1 MKHSSRSRLGIG
13 KVEVILIAAAACLF
27 SMAAIPNFGEMRVLS
42 DVARTRRD
50 LAAIAIAMESYHADN
65 SGYPAAYRESPIDHF
80 STSSSM
86 DRRLLTTPVAYLSK
100 LPFDACRQG
109 SPAYYRF
116 YAVAYQSRITPPY
129 YMRSYTTYPKTAW
142 MAWGLGP
149 DWVQNTGGYFPL
161 PAIIANEA
169 LAAPQVGV
177 DLNGNIIG
185 RPPGYNGIPG
195 YNGLRYD
202 PTNGTVSWGD
212 IYRFS
217 ALAAVRVN

>member
-27 SMAAIPNFGEMRVLS
+27 AMAAIPNFGEMRVLS

-80 STSSSM
+80 SASSSM

-100 LPFDACRQG
+100 LPFDACRN
-109 SPAYYRF
+109 SETYYRI
-116 YAVAYQSRITPPY
+116 YSIGYQARMTPPY
-129 YMRSYTTYPKTAW
+129 YLRSYTSYPKTAW
-142 MAWGLGP
+142 MAWGVGP

-169 LAAPQVGV
+169 LAAPQIGT
-177 DLNGNIIG
+177 DRNGTVIAG
-185 RPPGYNGIPG
+185 SPGYC
-195 YNGLRYD
+195 GLRYD